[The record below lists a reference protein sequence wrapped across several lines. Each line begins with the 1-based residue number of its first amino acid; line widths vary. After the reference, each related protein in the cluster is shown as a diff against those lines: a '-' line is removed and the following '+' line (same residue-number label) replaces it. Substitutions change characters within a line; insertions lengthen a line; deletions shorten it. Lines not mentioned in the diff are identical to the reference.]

1 MPASYEV
8 TAGALRGMGWSV
20 LPTVVVVVGSCV
32 LRIIYVFALFGAFG
46 TFDALMNIYPVTWG
60 ITGATMLG
68 LYVFARRR
76 AYAQVAARKGV
87 KLA

>member
-1 MPASYEV
+1 
-8 TAGALRGMGWSV
+8 
-20 LPTVVVVVGSCV
+20 
-32 LRIIYVFALFGAFG
+32 
-46 TFDALMNIYPVTWG
+46 MNIYPVTWG

>member
-1 MPASYEV
+1 
-8 TAGALRGMGWSV
+8 MGWSV

-76 AYAQVAARKGV
+76 AYSQVAARKGV